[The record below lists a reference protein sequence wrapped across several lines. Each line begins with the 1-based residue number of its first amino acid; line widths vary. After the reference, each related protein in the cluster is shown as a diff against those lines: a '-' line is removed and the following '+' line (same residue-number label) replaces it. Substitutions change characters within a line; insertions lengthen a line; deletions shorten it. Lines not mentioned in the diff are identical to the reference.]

1 MLLLIV
7 VSLISLSIAGI
18 VELTTPKSAS
28 ALPPAMR
35 IASDDAVRVIAPFA
49 PNVKPGQRRVRP
61 TYPSNS
67 IFTLGDDRF
76 ASP

>member
-49 PNVKPGQRRVRP
+49 PNVKPGQR
-61 TYPSNS
+61 
-67 IFTLGDDRF
+67 
-76 ASP
+76 